1 MRSVVEAKSLA
12 WLRPR
17 RSAAAGR
24 AAPAHGLAWVLGAL
38 AVSVA
43 PHARALPAW
52 ITVLLLAVGAWRWV
66 AAQRGWP
73 LASRWLRVVI
83 VVVATV
89 AILSTYRTLNGIE
102 AGTAFLV
109 LMAAAKL
116 LETRGPRDLTV
127 LVFIAW
133 FLLYAA
139 LLRDQ
144 RLLQLPW
151 LLGSAFLTTVALM
164 RVHADATAAPAVHLA
179 RRALVLLLQAVPV
192 ALALFL
198 LFPRLPGPFWGIDAG
213 TQARTGLDD
222 EMTPGDVS
230 DLSASGGVAFRVR
243 FRGATPAPQ
252 QRYWRGPVLHEF
264 DGRSWRR
271 PRAQI
276 FPQQGARFSGEPV
289 EYQIT
294 LEPHARRWVLALD
307 LPARWSERE
316 VVQSYDFTLLS
327 ARPVGRVTAFEL
339 TSYPRFVAGVELP
352 ESMRRKDLALPADGT
367 NARSVALGRDLA
379 ARHGGDPRPIVGD
392 LLQRFR
398 EQPFEYTM
406 RPPRLADNAVD
417 EFLFETR
424 KGFCEHYASAFT
436 VVMRAAGVP
445 ARVVTGYQ
453 GGEFN
458 PYGGYLIVRQSDAH
472 AWSEVWVDGRGWMRV
487 DPTAAV
493 APERIR
499 GGLID
504 AVGADE
510 PVPGRLRDAS
520 PLLMQLELSWDA
532 VNDFW
537 NQRVIRFDA
546 MAQLGLLERLGVEQP
561 DWRALGLGLAGSLAA
576 FFAGLSAYLA
586 WRYRPPARDWP
597 ARLHGVVVRRL
608 GKRGLAP
615 GAAEGPVAFLQRAE
629 LACPDLARSLGE
641 IRVLY
646 AAQRYGPAPRPAGL
660 QRLKHVVN
668 ALRP

>member
-1 MRSVVEAKSLA
+1 VLESATLRRMRLA
-12 WLRPR
+12 GPR
-17 RSAAAGR
+17 GAPAAAQ
-24 AAPAHGLAWVLGAL
+24 PPVHGLVWVLGAL
-38 AVSVA
+38 AVAVVPHA
-43 PHARALPAW
+43 PHLPSW
-52 ITVLLLAVGAWRWV
+52 VSLLVLAVAAWRWT
-66 AAQRGWP
+66 ATQRGWP
-73 LASRWLRVVI
+73 LAPRWLRIVI

-89 AILSTYRTLNGIE
+89 AILGTYRTLNGIE
-102 AGTAFLV
+102 AGTALLV

-116 LETRGPRDLTV
+116 LETRSSRDLTV

-139 LLRDQ
+139 LLRNQ
-144 RLLQLPW
+144 GLLQLPW
-151 LLGSAFLTTVALM
+151 LIGSAFLSTVALM
-164 RVHADATAAPAVHLA
+164 RVYAEATATPATNLA
-179 RRALVLLLQAVPV
+179 RRSIALLAQAVPV
-192 ALALFL
+192 AIVLFL
-198 LFPRLPGPFWGIDAG
+198 LFPRLPGPFWGIDTG
-213 TQARTGLDD
+213 SQARTGLDD

-230 DLSASGGVAFRVR
+230 DLSASGDVAFRVR
-243 FRGATPAPQ
+243 FRGRTPAAE

-271 PRAQI
+271 PRAQM
-276 FPQQGARFSGEPV
+276 FPAQEVRYAGPPI

-294 LEPHARRWVLALD
+294 LEPHSRRWVLALD
-307 LPARWSERE
+307 LPSRWPERE
-316 VVQSYDFTLLS
+316 VFQSYDFTLLA
-327 ARPVGRVTAFEL
+327 ARSVGSVTAFEL

-352 ESMRRKDLALPADGT
+352 ASMRRKDLALPDDGT
-367 NARSVALGRDLA
+367 NARSLALGRELA
-379 ARHGGDPRPIVGD
+379 ARFAGEPRRIVGEM
-392 LLQRFR
+392 LRQFR
-398 EQPFEYTM
+398 AEPFEYTM
-406 RPPRLADNAVD
+406 RPPLLADNAVD

-424 KGFCEHYASAFT
+424 SGFCEHYASAFT

-472 AWSEVWVDGRGWMRV
+472 AWSEVWIEGRGWMRV

-520 PLLMQLELSWDA
+520 PLLMQLELGWDS

-537 NQRVIRFDA
+537 NQRVVRFDA
-546 MAQLGLLERLGVEQP
+546 QAQFNLLERLGIEEP
-561 DWRALGLGLAGSLAA
+561 DWRALGLGLAASLAA
-576 FFAGLSAYLA
+576 FFVALSAYLS
-586 WRYRPPARDWP
+586 WRYRPPPRDWP
-597 ARLHGVVVRRL
+597 ARLHDVVVRRL
-608 GKRGLAP
+608 RTRGLVQ
-615 GAAEGPVAFLQRAE
+615 GSAEGPIAFLQRAE
-629 LACPDLARSLGE
+629 HTCPDLARALAE

-646 AAQRYGPAPRPAGL
+646 AAQRYGPSPRPVGL
-660 QRLKHVVN
+660 QRLKHLVN
-668 ALRP
+668 ALRT